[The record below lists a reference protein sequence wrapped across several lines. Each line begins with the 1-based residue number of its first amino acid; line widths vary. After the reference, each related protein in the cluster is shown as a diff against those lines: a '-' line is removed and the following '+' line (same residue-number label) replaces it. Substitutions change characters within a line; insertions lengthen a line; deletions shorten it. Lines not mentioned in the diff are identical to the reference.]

1 MKLSCCAMW
10 EIYSRKLTY
19 MLRNRGKFVP
29 LMTAVK
35 KTLLFCCDA
44 LNEIQVTRAAI
55 MWR

>member
-29 LMTAVK
+29 LMMAVK
-35 KTLLFCCDA
+35 KMLLFCCDA